1 MKTWRTRPFGHPVL
15 RLAES
20 TSTIDY
26 SRQWLRD
33 GAPHGAVVIA
43 ERQTAGRGRLGRA
56 WASPLGGLWLT
67 VILRPQWDVAVAG
80 LLGLAVGLAAAEA
93 VEKETGA
100 RIQLR
105 WPNDLMVGGTSTAPV
120 SRPVGTP
127 PPCPLPAR
135 GEGGARKVGGVLVET
150 ELAGRT
156 VAVALVSLG
165 LNVNFRRAELP
176 AEVQATA
183 TTLLEATG
191 REHSLPVLAARFL
204 ETLEGALG
212 AVTDDPQALQT
223 LWRGR
228 DALLGKQVSVVT
240 AGKTLAGRAAGIDQE
255 GRLLLAT
262 GVLGRIAVA
271 TGEVV
276 SVREQGREDPQV
288 LAE

>member
-1 MKTWRTRPFGHPVL
+1 MLEET
-15 RLAES
+15 
-20 TSTIDY
+20 TSTIDAA
-26 SRQWLRD
+26 REWLKQ
-33 GAPHGAVVIA
+33 GAPDGAVVIA
-43 ERQTAGRGRLGRA
+43 ERQTRGRGRQGRS
-56 WASPLGGLWLT
+56 WASPAGGLWLT
-67 VILRPQWDVAVAG
+67 AILRPGCDVS
-80 LLGLAVGLAAAEA
+80 AVGVLSVATAVAAAEA
-93 VEKETGA
+93 VERETGA
-100 RIQLR
+100 RILVR
-105 WPNDLMVGGTSTAPV
+105 WPNDLMLGDTSRGSV
-120 SRPVGTP
+120 SHDMGTP